1 MKIQDKLNTFIKNKG
16 LDGLLLFGPDNQT
29 YASGVVLPFANQ
41 YPERHSAFIQY
52 AGGSRLF
59 LVPGEWDQA
68 VMDQNWVESR
78 PVL

>member
-41 YPERHSAFIQY
+41 YPERHTALLQK
-52 AGGSRLF
+52 ANGSRHLSSSQGMGSGCNGSE
-59 LVPGEWDQA
+59 LGGT
-68 VMDQNWVESR
+68 R
-78 PVL
+78 TVL